1 MTDLKPISRDGA
13 DNPNGTQGGFR
24 PANIEP
30 AQPTAA
36 QTAPIERSRTGI
48 NAQAAAPTKPA
59 QTNAAH
65 TADPPKP
72 DPAVKQPAPLQR
84 RDTAPA
90 AGLTAV
96 TRMMACTQ
104 PGCTGTIVDD
114 YCDVCGSPANAPA
127 FVPAQAAVT
136 AESPA
141 PAVGPVA
148 IPPMTACT
156 QPGCTGT
163 IVDDYCDVC
172 GSPANTHAFVSV
184 ETAARVPA
192 KPAEPDAAQIAVTT
206 KPSPPSAQAASPSK
220 PSVPV
225 KHAQAAMGSRPSPAD
240 AERVATPGKR
250 RRVLSIVLASVVS
263 TLVAVLAVAAISIYR
278 VDRSLSQSLDREDLL
293 PTDSSTALHPT
304 KGQTAPRPTKGQGA
318 ADALNFVLIGYDSR
332 DAGFGSSSSLMILH
346 LNAK

>member
-30 AQPTAA
+30 AQPPAA

-104 PGCTGTIVDD
+104 PGCTGTIIDD
-114 YCDVCGSPANAPA
+114 YCDVCGSPVNA
-127 FVPAQAAVT
+127 
-136 AESPA
+136 
-141 PAVGPVA
+141 
-148 IPPMTACT
+148 
-156 QPGCTGT
+156 
-163 IVDDYCDVC
+163 
-172 GSPANTHAFVSV
+172 HAFVSV
-184 ETAARVPA
+184 EAAATVPA
-192 KPAEPDAAQIAVTT
+192 KPAEPGAAQMA
-206 KPSPPSAQAASPSK
+206 
-220 PSVPV
+220 
-225 KHAQAAMGSRPSPAD
+225 
-240 AERVATPGKR
+240 
-250 RRVLSIVLASVVS
+250 
-263 TLVAVLAVAAISIYR
+263 
-278 VDRSLSQSLDREDLL
+278 
-293 PTDSSTALHPT
+293 
-304 KGQTAPRPTKGQGA
+304 
-318 ADALNFVLIGYDSR
+318 
-332 DAGFGSSSSLMILH
+332 
-346 LNAK
+346 